1 MPTAPDKRG
10 PAPTLRD
17 VAARADVSATIASR
31 VLNDDPSVRVRD
43 DTRARIHEVARAL
56 GYVPNSLARSLRKS
70 RSDAIGLV
78 MHNLESP
85 MNTTVLEGVRGRCA
99 DAGYVTLVADSDQLT
114 VDSSRLRTFLARGR
128 LDGVILH
135 VGYGHHDR
143 LIEEVSRQL
152 PAVLVNADRTAPV
165 PAVRLDDTAAG
176 RLAADHLVSLGH
188 TDICFVGG
196 PRGSVTSLGRQRG
209 YENSLEE
216 SGHHARDAIHAGWEP
231 EDGEEAARELLRRPT
246 LPTAVVVANAV
257 TASGVLT
264 VLRSA
269 DVRVPHDI
277 SVIAIHDAWFAK
289 HLTVSLTTVQLPL
302 FELGERA
309 AGLLLGILAGKKSS
323 DRVLITDPPPRLI
336 LRESTAPP
344 RTGAPTA

>member
-43 DTRARIHEVARAL
+43 DTRARIHEVAQAL
-56 GYVPNSLARSLRKS
+56 GYVPNGLARSLRKS

-78 MHNLESP
+78 MHNLASP
-85 MNTTVLEGVRGRCA
+85 LNTTVLEGVRGRCA

-143 LIEEVSRQL
+143 LIEEVSRHL
-152 PAVLVNADRTAPV
+152 PAVLVNADLTAPV

-176 RLAADHLVSLGH
+176 RLATSHLISLGH
-188 TDICFVGG
+188 TDICFIGG
-196 PRGSVTSLGRQRG
+196 PEGSVTSLGRQSG
-209 YENSLEE
+209 YEAALEE
-216 SGHHARDAIHAGWEP
+216 SGRQPRIDAIRAGWGP
-231 EDGEEAARELLRRPT
+231 EDGEAAALELLRRPA
-246 LPTAVVVANAV
+246 LPTAIVVANVV

-269 DVRVPHDI
+269 GVRVPDDI
-277 SVIAIHDAWFAK
+277 SVVAIHDAWFAK
-289 HLTVSLTTVQLPL
+289 HLAIPLTTVQLPL
-302 FELGERA
+302 FELGETA
-309 AGLLLGILAGKKSS
+309 AGLLLGTLAGKEPS
-323 DRVLITDPPPRLI
+323 DRVLITDPPPHLI
-336 LRESTAPP
+336 PRESTAAP
-344 RTGAPTA
+344 RAGAR